1 MPALRCRVLLA
12 GLDDAAE
19 AALRTELAADAE
31 IIRMEHPAAPGPDG
45 AGRPTLLVVGP
56 AVTAPNGLVATLT
69 SRIPQLGI
77 VMLVD
82 DTDRQRTQMLS
93 LLTTEDR
100 RVGVEDLHLL
110 PGTARAA
117 LEQLVRAHSYRATQA
132 ALQRTLEAAS
142 APVRQPGEQLFGP
155 LFHQSLIGA
164 LAVDDEGRITAWNRK
179 AARTLSLSSASIG
192 CPLPDLFPEHV
203 RPQLI
208 GHLAAADDSSQQSSL
223 FTRIVDGRPQLLR
236 IGTQRSTA
244 ADGTLYTLVV
254 LEDITA
260 ATDMRRELAERTS
273 HALLAGDVA
282 DAMTSNAP
290 LAERL
295 QRCVQAVVDRL
306 HAAFARV
313 WVLKPD
319 ENVLHL
325 TASAGLYTH
334 LDGGHSRIKVGQLK
348 IGLIAA
354 ERRPHLTNSVIGD
367 PRVNDQEWAER
378 EGMTAFA
385 GYPLITNGELI
396 GVMALFSREPLPST
410 ALDALAGIADRIAV
424 GIRQDQLLNRLRTTT
439 EALQAPLL
447 PPALPAMP
455 GLDVAVR
462 YRAQGD
468 SLQIGGD
475 FYDVFPL
482 DDGRWAL
489 ALGDICGKGPVA
501 AAATGLVRHTLWTA
515 TQQDPAPGYVLPLV
529 HRALRRDNSPFCTLV
544 YALIDPRAVPGPR
557 VQVTSAGHPYPILRR
572 ADGAT
577 TLLQEHGPMLG
588 VFDHLHHPVRS
599 LDLRPGDT
607 LVLYTDGF
615 TEGAG
620 NYRSREPEDL
630 AEEVQA
636 LRVSPDGSP
645 AEEIA
650 GALFASALERWGDKR
665 RDDLA
670 LLAVT
675 ASP

>member
-1 MPALRCRVLLA
+1 MTALRCRVLLA

-31 IIRMEHPAAPGPDG
+31 IQRIDRPGTPGPDSE
-45 AGRPTLLVVGP
+45 GRPTLLVVGP
-56 AVTAPNGLVATLT
+56 AVAAPNGLVSSLKA
-69 SRIPQLGI
+69 RIPQLAL

-82 DTDRQRTQMLS
+82 DEDRRKAQMSS
-93 LLTTEDR
+93 LLTSEDN
-100 RVGVEDLHLL
+100 RVTTKELHRL
-110 PGTARAA
+110 PGTARTA
-117 LEQLVRAHSYRATQA
+117 LNQLMRAHSYRATQA
-132 ALQRTLEAAS
+132 ALQRSLEAAV

-155 LFHQSLIGA
+155 LFHQSLVGA
-164 LAVDDEGRITAWNRK
+164 LALDDECRITAWNPK
-179 AARTLSLSSASIG
+179 AADILSLTGSSLG
-192 CPLPDLFPEHV
+192 RPLPDLFPGHV
-203 RPQLI
+203 RAPLTS
-208 GHLAAADDSSQQSSL
+208 HLTAAGEGSGRPAL

-236 IGTQRSTA
+236 IGTQRTTA
-244 ADGTLYTLVV
+244 PDGTVYTLAV
-254 LEDITA
+254 LEDVTA

-290 LAERL
+290 LPERL
-295 QRCVQAVVDRL
+295 QRCAQAMVDRL
-306 HAAFARV
+306 NAAFARV
-313 WVLKPD
+313 WILKPEED
-319 ENVLHL
+319 LLQLV
-325 TASAGLYTH
+325 ASAGLYTH
-334 LDGGHSRIKVGQLK
+334 LDGGHARVRVGHLK

-367 PRVNDQEWAER
+367 PRVNDQEWARR

-385 GYPLITNGELI
+385 GYPLITNGELM
-396 GVMALFSREPLPST
+396 GVMALFSRDPLPST

-424 GIRQDQLLNRLRTTT
+424 GIRQDDLLNRLRTTA

-447 PPALPAMP
+447 PPALPTMS
-455 GLDVAVR
+455 GLDIAAR

-515 TQQDPAPGYVLPLV
+515 TQQDPAPGYVLPLI

-544 YALIDPRAVPGPR
+544 YALVDPSAAQGPR
-557 VQVTSAGHPYPILRR
+557 IQVTSAGHPYPILRR
-572 ADGAT
+572 ADGT
-577 TLLQEHGPMLG
+577 TSLLQEHGPMLG
-588 VFDHLHHPVRS
+588 VLDHMHHPVRS
-599 LDLRPGDT
+599 LSLHPGDT

-630 AEEVQA
+630 ADEVRA
-636 LRVSPDGSP
+636 LRVPLGQSP

-650 GALFASALERWGDKR
+650 GALFTSALERWGDRR

-675 ASP
+675 ALP